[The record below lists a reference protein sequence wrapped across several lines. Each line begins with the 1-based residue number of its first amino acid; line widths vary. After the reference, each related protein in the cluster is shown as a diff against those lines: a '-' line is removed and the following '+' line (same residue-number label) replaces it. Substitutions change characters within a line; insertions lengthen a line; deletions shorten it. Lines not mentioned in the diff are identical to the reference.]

1 MDNIPQKAMRL
12 PIGSEGKSHLYRRKR
27 KSTAVEA
34 RTSLPFQGQARR
46 SQMEKDVSK
55 QIGLAR
61 RIA

>member
-1 MDNIPQKAMRL
+1 MRL

-46 SQMEKDVSK
+46 SQLEKDVSK